1 MNLAF
6 GALLAAILLL
16 PGIVFRYIY
25 IRSDALRKSIDLS
38 LLSEAVFILVPS
50 LGMHVLGLL
59 FTKHLLGWQRDLE
72 TIYLLITGGDTKDT
86 FSVVEDGFIYFV
98 IYMLV
103 LSLLAGFAGKFA
115 RKLAVWRGWD
125 ERYKFLRIYNDWDK
139 YFSGHVLPPAERKK
153 IDFIQVDVVVQSA
166 EGDVLYTGVLK
177 NYSLNK
183 DQGIDRLFLSNV
195 YRRKFAEDLASTK
208 KEQPVTPPGYPTY
221 RVKDFDSRYYAL
233 PGAYFVIPFGEIR
246 NLNIIYNTIEEV
258 QQGAAAQVQGKV

>member
-16 PGIVFRYIY
+16 PGIIFRYIY

-59 FTKHLLGWQRDLE
+59 FTKHALGWRRDLE
-72 TIYLLITGGDTKDT
+72 TLYLLITGGDTSENFRT
-86 FSVVEDGFIYFV
+86 VENGFVYFV
-98 IYMLV
+98 GYMLV
-103 LSLLAGFAGKFA
+103 LSLLAGFAGKYA
-115 RKLAVWRGWD
+115 RKLAVWMGWD

-139 YFSGHVLPPAERKK
+139 YFSGHVLSPAERAK
-153 IDFIQVDVVVQSA
+153 IDFIQVDVMVGSA
-166 EGDVLYTGVLK
+166 EGDVLYTGVLQ
-177 NYSLNK
+177 NYTLNK

-195 YRRKFAEDLASTK
+195 YRRKFKEDLNG
-208 KEQPVTPPGYPTY
+208 QPSERQDAPPGHPSF
-221 RVKDFDSRYYAL
+221 RVKDFDDRYYAL

-246 NLNIIYNTIEEV
+246 NLNIIFNTLEEV
-258 QQGAAAQVQGKV
+258 EE

>member
-1 MNLAF
+1 LNLAF

-153 IDFIQVDVVVQSA
+153 I
-166 EGDVLYTGVLK
+166 
-177 NYSLNK
+177 
-183 DQGIDRLFLSNV
+183 NV